1 MKINYYEIFKSKLSE
16 AEVKTDIQNESNLEK
31 ILKSSKKITSVLVEL
46 LTTQKHL
53 NDEAKEQIRNVV
65 SDIKCISYKPTTFRV
80 VIPNGNYFDMKYDP
94 TPLEI
99 QYPEDYRPWDSFTI
113 AVSGKKYSIA
123 NRSEYEQCLDY
134 INQLLSTNPITKPT
148 PPETAPEEAP
158 AEAPPEGETPP
169 EGEAPPEEQ
178 PTPPEEEEAATKKK
192 KPKK

>member
-1 MKINYYEIFKSKLSE
+1 MKPNYYEIFKHKLLE
-16 AEVKTDIQNESNLEK
+16 AEEKTDIQNESNLEK
-31 ILKSSKKITSVLVEL
+31 ILKSSKKLTAVLVDL

-94 TPLEI
+94 TPLELR
-99 QYPEDYRPWDSFTI
+99 YPEDYKPQDSFTI
-113 AVSGKKYSIA
+113 LVSGKKYNIA

-134 INQLLSTNPITKPT
+134 INVLLSTNPIAKAVSKEE
-148 PPETAPEEAP
+148 PPAEEPPAEDQAPDETAP
-158 AEAPPEGETPP
+158 EAPPEGEDV
-169 EGEAPPEEQ
+169 
-178 PTPPEEEEAATKKK
+178 PPEEEVPGKK